1 MEVFSKAISEGAG
14 LLSSGDPYTFGIMAL
29 SLRVSGISLLI
40 AMLLGIPAGYLIGSR
55 RFAGRGFIN
64 AIVNTGMGLP
74 PVVVGLIVYMFVS
87 RSGPLS
93 EIWTNWFGG
102 IMPRIL
108 YTVPAMVMAQVIIS
122 LPIITGVTLAAVGS
136 VPIELRLQARSLGA
150 SRWHEAALTIKEARR
165 GVMAAVAAGFGGIIS
180 EVGAVSMVGGNIEG
194 STRVMTTAIVL
205 ETNKGNFG
213 KALALGFI
221 LIGIAFI
228 IMNGMT
234 WLQQSGGRYE
244 R

>member
-1 MEVFSKAISEGAG
+1 MEVFWKAIAEGTG
-14 LLSSGDPYTFGIMAL
+14 LLSSGDPYTFGIIGL

-40 AMLLGIPAGYLIGSR
+40 SMVLGIPAGYLIGSR
-55 RFAGRGFIN
+55 RFVGRGLIN

-93 EIWTNWFGG
+93 EAWTSWFGG
-102 IMPRIL
+102 IMPRLL
-108 YTVPAMVMAQVIIS
+108 YTVPAMVIAQVIIS
-122 LPIITGVTLAAVGS
+122 LPIIMGVTLAAVGS
-136 VPIELRLQARSLGA
+136 VPMELRLQARSLGA
-150 SRWHEAALTIKEARR
+150 SPWHEAALTIKEARR

-194 STRVMTTAIVL
+194 TTRVMTTAIVL

-221 LIGIAFI
+221 LVGIAFI

-234 WLQQSGGRYE
+234 WLQQSAGRYE

>member
-1 MEVFSKAISEGAG
+1 MEIYWKAIVEGAG
-14 LLSSGDPYTFGIMAL
+14 LLSSGDPYTFGIIGL
-29 SLRVSGISLLI
+29 SLRVSGIALLI
-40 AMLLGIPAGYLIGSR
+40 ATLLGIPAGYLLGSR
-55 RFAGRGFIN
+55 RFVGRGLIN
-64 AIVNTGMGLP
+64 AVVNTGMGLP

-87 RSGPLS
+87 RSGPLA
-93 EIWTNWFGG
+93 EAWTSSFGG

-108 YTVPAMVMAQVIIS
+108 YTVPAMLIAQVIIS
-122 LPIITGVTLAAVGS
+122 LPLIVGVTFAAVGS

-228 IMNGMT
+228 VMNGVT

>member
-1 MEVFSKAISEGAG
+1 MEIYWKAIVEGAG
-14 LLSSGDPYTFGIMAL
+14 LLSSGDPYTFGIIAL
-29 SLRVSGISLLI
+29 SLRVSGLALLI
-40 AMLLGIPAGYLIGSR
+40 ATMLGIPIGYLLGSK
-55 RFAGRGFIN
+55 RFVGRGLIN

-74 PVVVGLIVYMFVS
+74 PVVVGLVVYMFVS

-93 EIWTNWFGG
+93 EVWTSWFGG

-108 YTVPAMVMAQVIIS
+108 YTVPAMLIAQVIIS
-122 LPIITGVTLAAVGS
+122 LPLIIGVTFAAVGS
-136 VPIELRLQARSLGA
+136 VPFELRLQARSLGA

-228 IMNGMT
+228 VMNGVT